1 MNDDEHGAMKPPP
14 AQIEAGLAQFTGTMT
29 YSRLG
34 LPPLLATDGVVWL
47 CDAAACYWLVDLVAS
62 HQLEPKVGRQDFQA
76 WTVTLDGDGA
86 DIVATD
92 GNDHVL
98 ARQRVDWTD
107 FPLARL
113 TLYVEGLGSERV
125 VLLPSEH

>member
-1 MNDDEHGAMKPPP
+1 MAAVAGAVPPGW
-14 AQIEAGLAQFTGTMT
+14 Q
-29 YSRLG
+29 
-34 LPPLLATDGVVWL
+34 
-47 CDAAACYWLVDLVAS
+47 VAS
-62 HQLEPKVGRQDFQA
+62 RQIVEDADLMLVRMSHRGGCGCDPF
-76 WTVTLDGDGA
+76 DGDGA